1 MGKNESKNKKASRHA
16 EEDASAINDESTA
29 TTEEASKDAED
40 LVLTA
45 QQISEIKERVEEIEK
60 ERDEYLDTAKRVQAD
75 LENYRRR
82 NASLRIDSLNEG
94 KYDVFCELLP
104 IIDNFERALL
114 KAAEYEQNVNFIEGM
129 DMIYRQLLTV
139 LEKHGIETIEGS
151 GEQFDPNIQQAVLQ
165 EESDGVESGIVLEVL
180 QKGYRGKDGKML
192 RYSMVKVAQ

>member
-1 MGKNESKNKKASRHA
+1 MGKNESKNKKGFRRA
-16 EEDASAINDESTA
+16 EQETPETNDESI
-29 TTEEASKDAED
+29 EEVEELED
-40 LVLTA
+40 ITLTPE
-45 QQISEIKERVEEIEK
+45 QMGEITERVATIEK

-94 KYDVFCELLP
+94 KYDIFCELLP

-114 KAAEYEQNVNFIEGM
+114 KAAEYEQNVGFIEGM
-129 DMIYRQLLTV
+129 DMIYRQLLAV

-165 EESDGVESGIVLEVL
+165 EESEGVEAGIVLDVL
-180 QKGYRGKDGKML
+180 QKGYRSKDGKIL